1 MDDMKPLEG
10 FTPDMIWTF
19 LLVAV
24 GLCALIITGDKVID
38 VFRRQYE
45 RKKMRQK
52 SPEIAD
58 EISRKVLEKMEE
70 RFSEVDRKLAND
82 KAVIEDHTQK
92 LMLLTGRLNACEDG
106 QKAKCRGVLALLSHE
121 INGNSVDKLRK
132 AYDGIND
139 YLIER
144 GGHET

>member
-1 MDDMKPLEG
+1 MKPLEG

-38 VFRRQYE
+38 VFRRQHE
-45 RKKMRQK
+45 RKKMRQN

-58 EISRKVLEKMEE
+58 EISQKVLEKMGGWK
-70 RFSEVDRKLAND
+70 SEVDRKLAND

-92 LMLLTGRLNACEDG
+92 LMLLTGRLNAWEDG
-106 QKAKCRGVLALLSHE
+106 QKAQCRGVLALLSHE